1 LATQIA
7 NSLFAAPREATAEP
21 IAFAFVLELR
31 EIEERFARERPINF
45 VRQLQGGGTVSGMVE
60 QSRVER
66 VVLNG

>member
-21 IAFAFVLELR
+21 IAFAFVLELL

-45 VRQLQGGGTVSGMVE
+45 VRQLQGRGTVSGMVE